1 LLFFFFFFFSRF
13 QTNLVIDRQSV
24 VISLS
29 PKNSSGGFASVLNI
43 ICEGEQTV
51 RLFPSSSSSST
62 RNSVGLSVALFS
74 AQLVSDELIL
84 FIEKNS
90 SDNNNNTI
98 VYLARVALPSVD
110 NKRVQPKKLLIYNRM
125 PFHSDSSHQSQDNN
139 NIECL
144 KQFQIIVCGTTPEDE
159 EEGNNGS
166 NAAAAA
172 RFSLFVAK
180 FSLFDIQFR
189 ECSLPLSLDSEIH
202 TQGLSLQE
210 IEFARIVEKLP
221 LRLREPELEQQQQ
234 QQQLEFRMSV
244 SRGVLWI
251 QENPVVGSSR
261 VTIVDLE
268 SEMDNDDESTE
279 KAEDD
284 DDEEEDN

>member
-1 LLFFFFFFFSRF
+1 
-13 QTNLVIDRQSV
+13 VIDRQSV

-43 ICEGEQTV
+43 ICEEEKTV
-51 RLFPSSSSSST
+51 RLFPSSSSSSSST
-62 RNSVGLSVALFS
+62 HNSVGLSVALFS

-84 FIEKNS
+84 LIEKND
-90 SDNNNNTI
+90 SDNNNTTNNKTI
-98 VYLARVALPSVD
+98 LYLARVALPSVD

-125 PFHSDSSHQSQDNN
+125 PFHPDSSHQNQD

-144 KQFQIIVCGTTPEDE
+144 KQFQIIVCGTTPDDE
-159 EEGNNGS
+159 EEGNNSNPSSNTGS
-166 NAAAAA
+166 SAA
-172 RFSLFVAK
+172 RLSMFVAK
-180 FSLFDIQFR
+180 FSLFDVQFR
-189 ECSLPLSLDSEIH
+189 ECSLPLSSEEIQ

-210 IEFARIVEKLP
+210 IDFTRIVEKLP
-221 LRLREPELEQQQQ
+221 LRLRESELEQQQQQQ

-251 QENPVVGSSR
+251 QEYPAVGSSR

-268 SEMDNDDESTE
+268 SEMDDDESTE

-284 DDEEEDN
+284 EEEEEDN